1 MLTGENTENP
11 KKEKDLINEGQKVD
25 ATCFHICGDTP
36 ADVDLAKKLL
46 SQNPQT
52 IKNKDIPEHWQHM
65 PDKTTC
71 QAFVVNTKT
80 SEYDEIL
87 RLFQASCKR
96 TVKKVTL

>member
-11 KKEKDLINEGQKVD
+11 KKEKDLYNEGQKVD

-65 PDKTTC
+65 PVKTTC

-80 SEYDEIL
+80 SEYEEIL